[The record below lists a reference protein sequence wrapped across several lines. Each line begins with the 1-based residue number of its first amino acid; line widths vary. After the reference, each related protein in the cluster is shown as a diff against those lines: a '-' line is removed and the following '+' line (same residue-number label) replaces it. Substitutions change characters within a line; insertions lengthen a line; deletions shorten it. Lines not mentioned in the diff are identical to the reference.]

1 MAGEV
6 VFGFPCRQQ
15 CEALEQAQ
23 FTAIVLSAAESPVY
37 HLTAAATSVTWQTQ
51 GCN

>member
-15 CEALEQAQ
+15 CDALEHAQ
-23 FTAIVLSAAESPVY
+23 FRAMVLSASESPVY
-37 HLTAAATSVTWQTQ
+37 CLTAAATSVT
-51 GCN
+51 

>member
-6 VFGFPCRQQ
+6 LFGFPCRQQ

-23 FTAIVLSAAESPVY
+23 FTAMVLSASNPYMYCSVQATAPV
-37 HLTAAATSVTWQTQ
+37 T
-51 GCN
+51 